1 MNRFKTSILGGA
13 ALCTM
18 LTFSLVAAAKLNKTG
33 SSTAGFKA
41 SGPAGLNID
50 GKTSELTV
58 ADDGTT
64 VTITVPLG
72 NIDTGIGLRNE
83 HTKKY
88 LETAQYP
95 TAELKVPRSAIKFP
109 AAGAESSG
117 DVKGTLKIHGT
128 TKDVTFHYSA
138 KGSGEAIDIKGTTRV
153 NMNDYGVK
161 TPSYLGVSVKPEV
174 EVYANFQAKDN

>member
-1 MNRFKTSILGGA
+1 MNRFKTSILGSA

-18 LTFSLVAAAKLNKTG
+18 LTFSLVASAKLNKAG

-50 GKTSELTV
+50 GKTSDLTV

-64 VTITVPLG
+64 VTLTVTFA
-72 NIDTGIGLRNE
+72 NIDTGISLRNT

-88 LETAQYP
+88 LEADKYP
-95 TAELKVPRSAIKFP
+95 TAELKVPRSALKFP

-117 DVKGTLKIHGT
+117 DAKGTLKVHGV
-128 TKDVTFHYSA
+128 TKDVTLHYSA
-138 KGSGEAIDIKGTTRV
+138 KANGDMLDIKGSTRI
-153 NMNDYGVK
+153 NIKDYGIEQ
-161 TPSYLGVSVKPEV
+161 PGYLGVNVKTDV